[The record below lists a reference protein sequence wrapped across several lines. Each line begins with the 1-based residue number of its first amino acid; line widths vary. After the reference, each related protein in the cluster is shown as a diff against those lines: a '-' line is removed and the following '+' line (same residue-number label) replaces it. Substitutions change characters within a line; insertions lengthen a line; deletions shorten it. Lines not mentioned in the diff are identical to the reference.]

1 MKITHL
7 IKKYKKSST
16 HKKIKKIII
25 DILIKNNFKKIK
37 ILEFGVDKGISTSL
51 FLKFCNTT
59 KSKLYSID
67 TIDYSKIIKNKDWR
81 FLQCRDDNF
90 KEVNK
95 FIKWPVDVIFLDTEH
110 TAIHV
115 EKIFYMYIDKL
126 KVGGLFII
134 DDISWLPYH
143 KKAWRNNEWIENNNR
158 DTFKKLIEIYHTNQ
172 ESLNISFYFDN
183 SGLCIITKLSKK
195 KINLPQKIPSREFF
209 IKNILRKFFK

>member
-51 FLKFCNTT
+51 FLKFCNKTN
-59 KSKLYSID
+59 SKLYSVDI
-67 TIDYSKIIKNKDWR
+67 IDYSRIIKNKDWK
-81 FLQCRDDNF
+81 FLQSRDDNF
-90 KEVNK
+90 KKVNK
-95 FIKWPVDVIFLDTEH
+95 FIDWPVDIIFLDTEH
-110 TAIHV
+110 TAKHV
-115 EKIFYMYIDKL
+115 EKIFYMYINKL

-143 KKAWRNNEWIENNNR
+143 KKAYRNNEWIENNNR
-158 DTFKKLIEIYHTNQ
+158 ETFKKLIEIYNSNQ
-172 ESLNISFYFDN
+172 DSLRISFYFEN
-183 SGLCIITKLSKK
+183 SGLSIITKTSKK
-195 KINLPQKIPSREFF
+195 IKFSKKIPSREFSLN
-209 IKNILRKFFK
+209 NILRKLFN